1 MKFVIWLWELLTAAL
16 NAAATDEESGEYMK
30 KDVLVT
36 GGAGFIGS
44 NLVRL
49 LLSRGYAVRVL
60 DNLTTGYQENLE
72 GLQGVEF
79 VKGDIMDAPLLQKMV
94 QGTSVV
100 FHMAAAV
107 GNVRSLEDPHF
118 DANINVMGTLNVL
131 EAARKTNVRKIVF
144 SSSAAIFGEP
154 VEMPITE
161 DHPVNPDSPYGVSK
175 LAAEKY
181 CLCYNRLYG
190 MENVCLRYFN
200 VYGQHQRYDAYG
212 NVIPIFLTKLR
223 RGEALTVYG
232 DGEQTR
238 DFVYVGDVVEATV
251 LALGCEK
258 AAGEILNVG
267 TGKAT
272 SVNQLSRIFTKLM
285 HCSSVKP
292 KYVARREGEIRHSQ
306 ADITKAKKILGY
318 RPRVSLGQGLKRFV
332 EWKSGA
338 K

>member
-1 MKFVIWLWELLTAAL
+1 
-16 NAAATDEESGEYMK
+16 MK

-238 DFVYVGDVVEATV
+238 DFINVKDIAMANLLSAETPGASGPINIGTGSAITV
-251 LALGCEK
+251 NTLTQLIQKLGK
-258 AAGEILNVG
+258 DGTVAYKPARAGEVLHSRANISKAQSMLNFQP
-267 TGKAT
+267 
-272 SVNQLSRIFTKLM
+272 SVHL
-285 HCSSVKP
+285 
-292 KYVARREGEIRHSQ
+292 AE
-306 ADITKAKKILGY
+306 
-318 RPRVSLGQGLKRFV
+318 GLKIHA
-332 EWKSGA
+332 EWLNTLESA
-338 K
+338 S